1 MNIRWWGE
9 VSASGYTCQYVRAEV
24 ENSEDLHKSGQNIEN
39 IELQDLREK
48 YHVPKIGV
56 KGVI

>member
-1 MNIRWWGE
+1 MKFQQADN
-9 VSASGYTCQYVRAEV
+9 ACQYVRAEV